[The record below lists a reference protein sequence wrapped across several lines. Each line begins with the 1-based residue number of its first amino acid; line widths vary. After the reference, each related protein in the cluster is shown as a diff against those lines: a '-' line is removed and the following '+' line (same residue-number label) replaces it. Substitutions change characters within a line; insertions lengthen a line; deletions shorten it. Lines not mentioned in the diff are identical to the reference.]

1 MESRNFTQ
9 HPQSESG
16 RRGSATKEED
26 STLFVSN
33 PNSIPAGGREKFKPG
48 TLLGGAYKVI
58 HQLGKGGMGDVYRTR
73 HVVLEKD
80 FAVKVL
86 TGQELNN
93 ANWLR
98 FQTEAKV
105 ISRLDH
111 KNIVKVYNL
120 GLHQDIYPFYAMDL
134 LEGEPLD
141 SVLTRFGTLK
151 VDDALPIYLQVVD
164 GLYYAHKHGV
174 IHRDIKPAN
183 MMLILENGSTPAVKI
198 LDFGIAKLSLVENK
212 AMQSLTAPG
221 EIFGSPLY
229 MSPEQCIGQ
238 SVDARSDIY
247 SLGCALFETLTGR
260 PPLRGENTF
269 KTILMHQSDAPPSL
283 KEVTGKE
290 FSPGIEHVVAR
301 CLRKKPE
308 DRYQSM
314 KELEVDLIR
323 VGEGKDMRP
332 TYINLRETDTFS
344 GYYAVDAVGRSTG
357 STTHSGRATGS
368 MSNAG
373 RNTGSMS
380 TGRTTG
386 SMNNPGRNTGSLRNP
401 IILDE
406 EDQEAIAENKRSER
420 KMAGWF
426 AGGGIALASL
436 ITIGVCLFVFKP
448 IKFDNINSSSNAAQ
462 PFAKSPTPNTVK
474 SSAITREFR
483 NEAIED
489 EVQNRESAQ
498 TNGSSQSEN
507 STQTTGTQANS
518 ASPSKPTDDS
528 DFLHNQSASS
538 DLLSLIK
545 YDGRV
550 FCSKI
555 IEEKGCPYKI
565 FQFYPFEGASL
576 GFFTWTRGRF
586 DNGRRFEENRCRVFG
601 ELKIPEPAEVELK
614 VSNTVTQ
621 DPTVFKGFH
630 TGDLTGINLDKMSGS
645 THEILSNIRHLQS
658 LKSLNINSTSAT
670 NADFDSINALKKL
683 ERLELRKTA
692 MTGDCI
698 AKLSRLPYLTVLNIR
713 EVENSM
719 AVLPKLKGS
728 TFITC
733 LKIGDQPITNEQI
746 DLITTMPNLDFLQ
759 INQAHITDNQLVKL
773 AKLKK
778 LKSLCLTNCNLSPA
792 AIDIFKSKFDQ
803 LDRLTLDMGGRSWTS
818 QEQHRLSKLFGN
830 RVKFEVVANDDLL
843 RNLRASR
850 KDD

>member
-16 RRGSATKEED
+16 RRGSATKEDD

-33 PNSIPAGGREKFKPG
+33 PNSIPASGREKFKPG
-48 TLLGGAYKVI
+48 TLLGGAYKVL
-58 HQLGKGGMGDVYRTR
+58 HPLGKGGMGDVYRTR

-238 SVDARSDIY
+238 TVDARSDIY

-269 KTILMHQSDAPPSL
+269 KTICMHQTDAPPSL

-344 GYYAVDAVGRSTG
+344 GYYAVDAVGRTIG
-357 STTHSGRATGS
+357 STTHSGRTTGS
-368 MSNAG
+368 MK
-373 RNTGSMS
+373 NTGSMS

-386 SMNNPGRNTGSLRNP
+386 SISKQQ
-401 IILDE
+401 IELDE
-406 EDQEAIAENKRSER
+406 EDQEAIAESKRSER

-462 PFAKSPTPNTVK
+462 PFAKSPTPNTAK

-483 NEAIED
+483 NEALE
-489 EVQNRESAQ
+489 ESAQ
-498 TNGSSQSEN
+498 NKESAQIK
-507 STQTTGTQANS
+507 GTAQNS
-518 ASPSKPTDDS
+518 ASAQSGNSASSDKPKDDA

-555 IEEKGCPYKI
+555 IEEHGCPYKI

-576 GFFTWTRGRF
+576 GFFSWTRGRF
-586 DNGRRFEENRCRVFG
+586 DNGRHFEANRCRVFG

-645 THEILSNIRHLQS
+645 THDILSNITHLQS

-670 NADFDSINALKKL
+670 NADFDSINALRKL

-698 AKLSRLPYLTVLNIR
+698 AKLNRLPYLTVLNIR

-719 AVLPKLKGS
+719 AVLPRLKGS

-759 INQAHITDNQLVKL
+759 INQAHITDNQLVRL

-803 LDRLTLDMGGRSWTS
+803 LDKLTLDMGGRSWTS
-818 QEQHRLSKLFGN
+818 QEQHRLSKHFGN